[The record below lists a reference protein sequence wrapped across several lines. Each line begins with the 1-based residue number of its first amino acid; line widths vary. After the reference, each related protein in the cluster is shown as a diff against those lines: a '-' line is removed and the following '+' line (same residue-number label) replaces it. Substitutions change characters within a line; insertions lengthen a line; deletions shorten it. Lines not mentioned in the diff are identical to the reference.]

1 MQSKAFCPMM
11 ANRVLGHIEDIFRSL
26 DILARLP
33 EQVDPG
39 AVLSLQELDTNYVLQ
54 HHRPPD
60 APVCGQY
67 QSDGNPT
74 IEVSARPQVGL
85 PPFFCEAT
93 GYNFRVAVASTPSNL
108 LMESTNRENCLVT
121 GNHHVLKYIYINV
134 QLLLSIYYHL
144 LTAFFPLLSFP
155 FDGETEQKHFYLSF
169 PENKAHMHPYCVFGT

>member
-1 MQSKAFCPMM
+1 MFYIFKGGAGVSCNLLCAFMDPSYSRSIPFCIGGIPVQSKAFCPMM

-93 GYNFRVAVASTPSNL
+93 GYTLQGGRRLHPQQPVDGINKK
-108 LMESTNRENCLVT
+108 RE
-121 GNHHVLKYIYINV
+121 
-134 QLLLSIYYHL
+134 LSSYW
-144 LTAFFPLLSFP
+144 
-155 FDGETEQKHFYLSF
+155 
-169 PENKAHMHPYCVFGT
+169 